1 MQKFWSIIWVL
12 IEYVL
17 FSEKLYLILLQ
28 NTMIFADG
36 VSLSGFG
43 NAWYNKASI
52 TTTYSGEILC
62 QLYVFIPKST
72 DFNGVSSI

>member
-1 MQKFWSIIWVL
+1 
-12 IEYVL
+12 
-17 FSEKLYLILLQ
+17 
-28 NTMIFADG
+28 MIFADG
-36 VSLSGFG
+36 VRLSGFG